1 MITVAALSPSL
12 DITYL
17 VDSLELGAI
26 HRPTEVHRVA
36 GGKSF
41 NLARAATTAGA
52 RVATVAVLGGSTGD
66 FLASELSAAG
76 IQVDAV
82 DSPSETRTCVS
93 IAASDRGDLTEIYP
107 YAPPIPTDVWQRF
120 RTTLGEDLDGRAG
133 WLAING
139 SAPQGLPDGAFGELT
154 AAASAL
160 GVRVAIDTHGPAL
173 SGALEASPQLVK
185 INRYEAAA
193 LLGQDPDSADLS
205 AMIIAIADRT
215 QGSVIIT
222 DGRAGAVGTDGSKII
237 RAELPADIDGHY
249 PVGSGD
255 SFLGGWLA
263 AVDEGADAG
272 DALRLA
278 SGCGAANALLP
289 GPGNLERATAE
300 EIARRTI
307 LRPL

>member
-26 HRPTEVHRVA
+26 HRPTAVYRVA
-36 GGKSF
+36 GGKSL

-52 RVATVAVLGGSTGD
+52 QVATVAVLGGSTGD
-66 FLASELSAAG
+66 FLAAELAAAG
-76 IQVDAV
+76 IGVRAIEC
-82 DSPSETRTCVS
+82 PNETRTCVS
-93 IAASDRGDLTEIYP
+93 IAATDRGGLTEIYP
-107 YAPPIPTDVWQRF
+107 YAPEIPTDVWQRF
-120 RTTLGEDLDGRAG
+120 RGALGEELVGRQG

-139 SAPQGLPDGAFGELT
+139 SAPQGLPNGAFGELI
-154 AAASAL
+154 AAAAAL
-160 GVRVAIDTHGPAL
+160 GIRVAVDTHGPAL
-173 SGALEASPQLVK
+173 AGALEASPQLVK

-193 LLGQDPDSADLS
+193 LLGHDPDTADLA
-205 AMIIAIADRT
+205 AMITSIAGRT
-215 QGSVIIT
+215 GGSVIIT
-222 DGRAGAVGTDGSKII
+222 DGRAGAVGTVGDQIV
-237 RAELPADIDGHY
+237 RAELPAEIDGHY

-263 AVDEGADAG
+263 AVDQGADTG

-289 GPGNLERATAE
+289 GPGTLDRQTAE
-300 EIARRTI
+300 DIARRTA
-307 LRPL
+307 LRTL